1 MNKPVIIVGGGVAGL
16 AVAEALDENG
26 LSSVIIEKQETLGG
40 HVQNW
45 ACMATDRCLRCF
57 CCTVDD
63 LIHKVLSSE
72 RITHQTGCELSQII
86 RNESKISKVGVRSLR
101 DGTERLMDA
110 SALVVAVGFEPF
122 DPSNKIFWGYGR
134 LRGVMTLSD
143 LNQIMMRDSIAQEMG
158 NGNHPLHIAFFQCV
172 GSRDTTVGANYCSQ
186 HCCKAALRMAV
197 KLKYLFPEWEIVLY
211 YIDLQLAGKMA
222 GSLLR
227 EARENGIRLV
237 QGVPGEVTAGNE
249 GKLSVIRE
257 QDGRNVRE
265 EFDKIVLSIGQR
277 PAPSIRSL
285 VEILNI
291 PLDQF
296 GFAAYESP
304 IQPGR
309 TSLPGV
315 YLAGTCSVP
324 GDIEKTLLYAGQ
336 TAAAVLADHAAF
348 SKVLL

>member
-1 MNKPVIIVGGGVAGL
+1 MNKRVIIVGGGVAGL

-45 ACMATDRCLRCF
+45 ACMATDRCLGCF

-72 RITHQTGCELSQII
+72 RITHQTGYELSQII

-101 DGTERLMDA
+101 DGTERLVDA

-122 DPSNKIFWGYGR
+122 DPSNKVFWGYGR

-186 HCCKAALRMAV
+186 HCCKASLRMAV
-197 KLKYLFPEWEIVLY
+197 
-211 YIDLQLAGKMA
+211 
-222 GSLLR
+222 
-227 EARENGIRLV
+227 
-237 QGVPGEVTAGNE
+237 
-249 GKLSVIRE
+249 
-257 QDGRNVRE
+257 
-265 EFDKIVLSIGQR
+265 
-277 PAPSIRSL
+277 
-285 VEILNI
+285 
-291 PLDQF
+291 
-296 GFAAYESP
+296 
-304 IQPGR
+304 
-309 TSLPGV
+309 
-315 YLAGTCSVP
+315 
-324 GDIEKTLLYAGQ
+324 
-336 TAAAVLADHAAF
+336 
-348 SKVLL
+348 